1 MGLRTHPPPGLG
13 TPDGGASAGYPSH
26 DTVSAIKAS
35 LLALLVTSAG
45 PARAEG
51 WGEAAKPVYRG
62 VEAVSDRVYG
72 LMRGHLFT
80 AVLPGRL
87 TRHMGAVPA
96 KSSEALFVE
105 RLDRRQERAARRILD
120 SRPGAAQAGPS
131 AMNAWRDS
139 ALREQTAVLT
149 DALADALIGR
159 YELERF
165 GRASGDYATNRGN
178 WDPEFLASATVL
190 GGAYMWAAGLRTDW
204 TLWGLRVDFDTV
216 TGAGLRAAADGEG
229 RLGEV
234 ALSRKGSPLALRT
247 EWSLRDGRLA
257 NSRVGLTWA
266 SRF

>member
-1 MGLRTHPPPGLG
+1 MRAPRIAAAVLLLT
-13 TPDGGASAGYPSH
+13 AAG
-26 DTVSAIKAS
+26 
-35 LLALLVTSAG
+35 
-45 PARAEG
+45 ARAEG

-96 KSSEALFVE
+96 KSSEALFFE

-131 AMNAWRDS
+131 AMSAWRDA

-149 DALADALIGR
+149 DALADALVGR

-165 GRASGDYATNRGN
+165 GRASGDYATNRRN

-204 TLWGLRVDFDTV
+204 TMWGLRVDFDTV
-216 TGAGLRAAADGEG
+216 NGAGLKAAAQGGEG

-234 ALSRKGSPLALRT
+234 ALSRRGSPLALRT
-247 EWSLRDGRLA
+247 EWGLRDGRLA